1 MPAAAPVP
9 APAAAPIPAPAPVPG
24 APDPVSSVADPYA
37 TVATPVAPVAGPVPL
52 SEMPE
57 AIPGAVPESGLQVS
71 PVSAAPMN
79 PVGGGEVDKVS
90 IILAVVSF
98 LIVVGMVVV
107 LAMMKVE

>member
-1 MPAAAPVP
+1 MP
-9 APAAAPIPAPAPVPG
+9 
-24 APDPVSSVADPYA
+24 S
-37 TVATPVAPVAGPVPL
+37 VAGPVPTG
-52 SEMPE
+52 EMPG

-71 PVSAAPMN
+71 PVSAAPIN
-79 PVGGGEVDKVS
+79 PAGKGEADKVS